1 MFTNS
6 VLEDKVIASFQ
17 GITGLLSW
25 YQFTQIVLRMLP
37 MSPNVC
43 YLCVRSIHLTEVRQE
58 REGVPEAEVGEA
70 ALKVH

>member
-1 MFTNS
+1 
-6 VLEDKVIASFQ
+6 
-17 GITGLLSW
+17 
-25 YQFTQIVLRMLP
+25 